1 VNYCRLKQAA
11 SGAGHEPFPY
21 LSLQGIPL
29 WYFAGS
35 KASTPTCGSLRVQS
49 VDPDGRQWNVLGPA
63 RAVGCTVYPATEVV
77 APGVI
82 NHIDGDRFG
91 LGEPRRG
98 ETERIRRLTQAFE
111 AGGLKPKIHP
121 EIRNDIW
128 LKGWGNL
135 CFNPISALL
144 RATLAV
150 VATDSGTG
158 LLAPA

>member
-1 VNYCRLKQAA
+1 MSRFRILA
-11 SGAGHEPFPY
+11 
-21 LSLQGIPL
+21 
-29 WYFAGS
+29 S
-35 KASTPTCGSLRVQS
+35 KASPCGILRARRPVRQPAAPCGSKVWTLMADS
-49 VDPDGRQWNVLGPA
+49 GTSLGPA

-77 APGVI
+77 APGVG

-91 LGEPRRG
+91 LGEPRRA